1 MNSTLEE
8 LRHGVVVE
16 HLFLS
21 LAESCLFD
29 FLLQASLKIV
39 NLLALFFDPAVL
51 VFVLDFFFFFALFW
65 WVFFL

>member
-16 HLFLS
+16 HLFLA

-51 VFVLDFFFFFALFW
+51 VFVLDVL
-65 WVFFL
+65 VFFCFVLVGFL